1 MYPPDLNFGRCRA
14 HLMKPTIVLVGRPNV
29 GKSTLFNRLTRSRD
43 ALVAD
48 LPGLTRDRH
57 YGDGRLG
64 DREYFVVDTGGLEPV
79 AKEGMLGE
87 MAKQTSAALA
97 EADAVLFIVDG
108 REGLAPQDLRIGEE
122 LRRLRVRVW
131 VAVNKAEGLDPA
143 IVTAEFH
150 ELALGSPHAI
160 SAAHGEGVRA
170 LLDEVLAG
178 FPPDEAAEPTV
189 GGDAPRIA
197 VVGRPNAGKS
207 TLVNRLFGEDRMIV
221 DDEPGTTR
229 DAIEVPFER
238 GGRRY
243 VLVDTAGVRRKGRVF
258 ETVEKFSVVKTL
270 QAIDQA
276 NVVVLVVDAAAGV
289 ADQDAHLAGY
299 VVERGR
305 AVVVAANKCDGLDEY
320 ERDQA
325 RRTLER
331 KLAFLGFARV
341 HYVSALRGEGL
352 ARLLASVD
360 EAYGAAFAKMPTP
373 RLTRTLIDAVAR
385 QAPPRAGL
393 VRPKL
398 RYAHQGGTNP
408 PVIVVHGNS
417 LDAVPPSYRRYLESV
432 FRQAFGLTGTPLR
445 IEFRTGRNP
454 YVRQKSYRSARRPS

>member
-1 MYPPDLNFGRCRA
+1 
-14 HLMKPTIVLVGRPNV
+14 
-29 GKSTLFNRLTRSRD
+29 
-43 ALVAD
+43 
-48 LPGLTRDRH
+48 
-57 YGDGRLG
+57 
-64 DREYFVVDTGGLEPV
+64 
-79 AKEGMLGE
+79 
-87 MAKQTSAALA
+87 
-97 EADAVLFIVDG
+97 
-108 REGLAPQDLRIGEE
+108 
-122 LRRLRVRVW
+122 
-131 VAVNKAEGLDPA
+131 
-143 IVTAEFH
+143 
-150 ELALGSPHAI
+150 
-160 SAAHGEGVRA
+160 
-170 LLDEVLAG
+170 
-178 FPPDEAAEPTV
+178 
-189 GGDAPRIA
+189 
-197 VVGRPNAGKS
+197 
-207 TLVNRLFGEDRMIV
+207 
-221 DDEPGTTR
+221 
-229 DAIEVPFER
+229 
-238 GGRRY
+238 
-243 VLVDTAGVRRKGRVF
+243 VRRKGRVF